1 MGISRLG
8 KMCLRARD
16 DGNLTPEEFVA
27 EWQVMKKFHHEYRE
41 KLKHEYE
48 IKLHKCQCYL
58 SLLLQYRG

>member
-16 DGNLTPEEFVA
+16 DGNLTPEEIVA

-48 IKLHKCQCYL
+48 IKLHKYQC
-58 SLLLQYRG
+58 